1 MKHIFPISLAI
12 LFLITSASL
21 RAQTDT
27 GGGMGGTGVKEKPSM
42 IDPVKADSSSDKECR
57 KETSIGLYQLKTGK
71 DKKIKEQG
79 YICSGQT
86 IKTKS
91 AETIDIHFRSGERI
105 KILENSQI
113 YIDKN
118 GD

>member
-42 IDPVKADSSSDKECR
+42 IDPAKADSSSAKECR
-57 KETSIGLYQLKTGK
+57 KEISIGLYQLKTGK

-79 YICSGQT
+79 YVCSGQT